1 MLYNYFKMAWRSLLN
16 DRQFAIINLL
26 GLSISLACAL
36 LIWLWTVDELAVDHF
51 HTADKRLYQVMQN
64 IRHGNG
70 IETTPNTPGPL
81 AAALKAEFPE
91 VEEAATVMTPSWFSA
106 RAGIAN
112 GDVRMKANAQ
122 FASAGFFRMFS
133 YPVLS
138 GDTARLF
145 SDTRTIAIS
154 DELAARLFPGVDPVG
169 RSADFQLDEFSGNY
183 VVAAVFAQTQ
193 AANSQPFDI
202 LLGFEGFVEKRA
214 GLREWGNSDPA
225 TYVLLRKDADVAAFK
240 NKLEHFFQDRK
251 QNEGSTLFAR
261 PFADRYLYGQYE
273 NGVRQGGRIAYV
285 RLFTLIAVFILF
297 VACINFMN
305 LSTARAARRMKETGI
320 RKAAGATRGHLVL
333 QHLGESMLMSGCA
346 GMLALLFI
354 WLLLPAFNQFTGKSL
369 VLQPEL
375 PLVLTMLAII
385 LITGLLAGSYPAWYI
400 SRFRPVAALKGS
412 FKAGNGEAWV
422 RKGLVVFQ
430 FALSVAAICAVLVI
444 YRQVSYIQHKHLG
457 YDRSHIIHF
466 EIPLEMEPAK
476 LAAAESF
483 VGALRQLPGVT
494 DASSYGH
501 NLLGKHG
508 EVGDLQWPGKPSGK
522 GVNLANLEVGFRFL
536 QTTGIQLKAGRYFS
550 ESAGVQQEIIFNETA
565 IRQMGLQDPI
575 GKTVRLWDQDRRIVG
590 IAADFNFESLY
601 NNVGPCFFQTY
612 PVMPNIIVKLGN
624 GDPSNALANIRQTFD
639 QFFKGHVFEFKYMD
653 DEYQAMYAAEH
664 QVAVL
669 SRYFTALA
677 VLISC
682 LGLFGLAA
690 FTAQKRR
697 KEIGIRKV
705 LGATVGGVVLL
716 LWRDFLKLLLLAA
729 LIAFPL
735 VWYVMREWLDD
746 FAYRVRFGAD
756 VFLIAGGTMAA
767 ITLLTISYQS
777 IKAALA
783 NPVQSLK
790 Q

>member
-36 LIWLWTVDELAVDHF
+36 LIWLWTVDELAMDHF

-64 IRHGNG
+64 IRHENG

-112 GDVRMKANAQ
+112 GDIRMKANAQ

-145 SDTRTIAIS
+145 NDGRTIAIS
-154 DELAARLFPGVDPVG
+154 DELAARLFPGVDPIG
-169 RSADFQLDEFSGNY
+169 RSADFQLDEFSGKY
-183 VVAAVFAQTQ
+183 VVTAVFAQAQ

-202 LLGFEGFVEKRA
+202 LLGFESFLEKRA

-225 TYVLLRKDADVAAFK
+225 TYVLLRKDADLAAFTK
-240 NKLEHFFQDRK
+240 KLEHFFQDRK
-251 QNEGSTLFAR
+251 QHEGSTLFAR

-297 VACINFMN
+297 IACINFMN

-333 QHLGESMLMSGCA
+333 QHLGESMLMSVCA
-346 GMLALLFI
+346 GILALLFI
-354 WLLLPAFNQFTGKSL
+354 GLLLPAFNQFTGKSL
-369 VLQPEL
+369 VLRPEL

-412 FKAGNGEAWV
+412 FKAGNGEAWI

-444 YRQVSYIQHKHLG
+444 YRQVRYIQHKHLG

-550 ESAGVQQEIIFNETA
+550 ESAVAQQEIIFNETA
-565 IRQMGLQDPI
+565 IRQMGLPDPI

-624 GDPSNALANIRQTFD
+624 GDPSNALTNIRQTFD
-639 QFFKGHVFEFKYMD
+639 QFFKGHVFEFSYMD
-653 DEYQAMYAAEH
+653 DEYQAMYASEH

-735 VWYVMREWLDD
+735 VWYVMREWLDG

-756 VFLIAGGTMAA
+756 VFLIAGGAMVA
-767 ITLLTISYQS
+767 ITLLTISFQS

-783 NPVQSLK
+783 NPVQSLR